1 MSTKNVLRISLLFI
15 CCCHVFLTKA
25 NIHDRGYILILNSYA
40 ESDVWA
46 NHAIDSIR
54 KDHSIKEDIWV
65 ESLDMLLVDSMAGLQ
80 KRKDYILAKYD
91 TAPRCI
97 VMLGNS
103 IWCVFEDVFKGIW
116 KDIPVILCVREDY
129 VSPLDVML
137 KREEINP
144 KDIIPLQDKL
154 NGLNITLIE
163 CPVYIRET
171 IDEMKRLLPNMK
183 KIVLISDRHYVSAQI
198 REKMRH
204 VC

>member
-91 TAPRCI
+91 TAPRYC
-97 VMLGNS
+97 
-103 IWCVFEDVFKGIW
+103 
-116 KDIPVILCVREDY
+116 
-129 VSPLDVML
+129 
-137 KREEINP
+137 
-144 KDIIPLQDKL
+144 
-154 NGLNITLIE
+154 
-163 CPVYIRET
+163 
-171 IDEMKRLLPNMK
+171 
-183 KIVLISDRHYVSAQI
+183 
-198 REKMRH
+198 H
-204 VC
+204 VGK

>member
-1 MSTKNVLRISLLFI
+1 MSTKNVLRIKLIVYLLLS
-15 CCCHVFLTKA
+15 CFLTKA

-65 ESLDMLLVDSMAGLQ
+65 ESLDMLLVDVWRDC
-80 KRKDYILAKYD
+80 KRRDYILAKYD

-116 KDIPVILCVREDY
+116 KDIPVILCVQERLCQSVGCHVEKE
-129 VSPLDVML
+129 
-137 KREEINP
+137 KRSGRRI
-144 KDIIPLQDKL
+144 LSLYQDKL
-154 NGLNITLIE
+154 NGLNVTLYR
-163 CPVYIRET
+163 VSF
-171 IDEMKRLLPNMK
+171 
-183 KIVLISDRHYVSAQI
+183 ISG
-198 REKMRH
+198 
-204 VC
+204 